1 MKRRGSGHKAPAH
14 PDETEEDTGQPE
26 DSERRAHVVEAIET
40 VQVIAALL
48 AGTGISFLDDISS
61 GQDFE
66 NEIIRLLVIG
76 FVGLNMYGLIIL
88 STQLFYLRQCLAKDL
103 HMFDPFVLSTK
114 DSRYYALKGVLYSMI
129 VCVAVVGLKQYS
141 IRDTSIVARFGGMG
155 LMAVGVYCYWSM
167 QNTRKAFSDLRKASK
182 KRAKARLKK
191 SMMAVMASNRI
202 AKVGSST
209 SSSGGSHAKVW
220 GRKKTI
226 SGFDI
231 EKLKA
236 QIAKEKAEE
245 DGGSTVKV
253 SEEIEKADGNGADEI
268 EGEVEVED
276 HEGKKDV

>member
-1 MKRRGSGHKAPAH
+1 
-14 PDETEEDTGQPE
+14 
-26 DSERRAHVVEAIET
+26 
-40 VQVIAALL
+40 
-48 AGTGISFLDDISS
+48 
-61 GQDFE
+61 
-66 NEIIRLLVIG
+66 
-76 FVGLNMYGLIIL
+76 MYGLIIL

-103 HMFDPFVLSTK
+103 HMFDPFVLETK

-182 KRAKARLKK
+182 KRAKARLKN

-202 AKVGSST
+202 AKVGGLT
-209 SSSGGSHAKVW
+209 SSEGSGGSPGKVG

-245 DGGSTVKV
+245 EGGGTVQV
-253 SEEIEKADGNGADEI
+253 EGGMEKADGNVKDERADG
-268 EGEVEVED
+268 EGEVED